1 MFERIRQF
9 EIDGKLYQISN
20 RLAPGWPDWIKRANP
35 YAVHEVKPDGVL
47 MTVQYFDTLED
58 AEEYVDQ
65 WKETKL
71 SKNMITEGSI
81 KLPNGDTVSAGHGGY
96 YAICG
101 DRYPVT
107 IVGWSK
113 SGKTIYYQDAKKIP
127 TKDCMLRGKQ
137 TYLYQPNPEAKLKKA
152 TWRRNENCFVPSGKT
167 TGGVFTSGY
176 KGFLNP
182 DS

>member
-58 AEEYVDQ
+58 
-65 WKETKL
+65 
-71 SKNMITEGSI
+71 
-81 KLPNGDTVSAGHGGY
+81 
-96 YAICG
+96 
-101 DRYPVT
+101 
-107 IVGWSK
+107 VGWSK
-113 SGKTIYYQDAKKIP
+113 SGKPIYYQDAKKIP

-167 TGGVFTSGY
+167 TGGGFTSGY